1 MNAGFEALRNDM
13 NAGFEAIHATL
24 SRIAA
29 SQ

>member
-13 NAGFEAIHATL
+13 NVGFEAIHATL